1 MTDLVAS
8 ATHCARCGGQ
18 LSEQDLAC
26 PACGL
31 LVHAPQLL
39 ELSRQAQALE
49 PHDPLAAAQ
58 IWQQCLTLLPHD
70 SPQADHLRRRIA
82 ALQSGATLAPA
93 PGGWRAAIVR
103 TGGSM
108 LVSMLV
114 YGYLFGQDSGF
125 RHGIE
130 FAVGFVLLIWVHEMG
145 HVIALRRY
153 GVRAAV
159 PLFIP
164 FVGAVITIG
173 RLRNAAEEAIVGI
186 GGPVL
191 GTVGALVCCALYQA
205 MPYHP
210 ILLDLAFWGFSI
222 NLLNLLPIPPL
233 DGGRVTAAVSP
244 WIWPVG
250 FLALIGLGV
259 LQFIAAGDSIGGV
272 SPILVLIVV
281 FSAPRLWRTFRY
293 QERNAPYYKIKK
305 SASWGIGIA
314 YVLLALLLSSMLYYC
329 HVLGAQ

>member
-1 MTDLVAS
+1 MSELVAS
-8 ATHCARCGGQ
+8 AIHCARCGRP
-18 LSEQDLAC
+18 LSPEDLAC

-31 LVHAPQLL
+31 LVHAPRLL
-39 ELSRQAQALE
+39 ELSRRAQALE

-58 IWQQCLTLLPHD
+58 IWRDCLTLLPPD
-70 SPQADHLRRRIA
+70 SPQADHLRRRISALHRA
-82 ALQSGATLAPA
+82 AAAAPA
-93 PGGWRAAIVR
+93 TPGWASAIAR

-108 LVSMLV
+108 IVSMLV
-114 YGYLFGQDSGF
+114 YAFFLGP
-125 RHGIE
+125 R
-130 FAVGFVLLIWVHEMG
+130 FAIGFVLLIWVHEMG

-153 GVRAAV
+153 GVRAAA

-191 GTVGALVCCALYQA
+191 GTVGALVCFALYQTT
-205 MPYHP
+205 HRG
-210 ILLDLAFWGFSI
+210 ILLDLSFWGFSI

-244 WIWPVG
+244 WIWPFG
-250 FLALIGLGV
+250 LLALVGLGV
-259 LQFIAAGDSIGGV
+259 LQFMAAGDSISGV
-272 SPILVLIVV
+272 SPILVLIVFISV
-281 FSAPRLWRTFRY
+281 PRLWQTFRY
-293 QERNAPYYKIKK
+293 RQRDSEYYNIKK

-314 YVLLALLLSSMLYYC
+314 YVLLALLLSTLFFYTRS
-329 HVLGAQ
+329 LGAQ